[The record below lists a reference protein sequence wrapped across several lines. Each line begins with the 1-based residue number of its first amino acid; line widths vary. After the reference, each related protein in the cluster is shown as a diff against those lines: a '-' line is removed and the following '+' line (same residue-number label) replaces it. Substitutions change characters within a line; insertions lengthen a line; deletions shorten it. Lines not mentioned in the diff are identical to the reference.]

1 MGARADQGHD
11 QEERDRNQEI
21 ENAMR
26 DEAHDTM
33 GWV

>member
-1 MGARADQGHD
+1 MRARADQGHE

-26 DEAHDTM
+26 DEGHDAM
-33 GWV
+33 GCG